1 MANWEDLRYF
11 DAVAR
16 LGSVRRA
23 ASALGVNPS
32 TVTRRVEQL
41 ERHLGVRL
49 FTRSRRGL
57 KLTADAAVA
66 AETLRDLADRLRS
79 VEDRLGQQTGALGGE
94 VRCGIPDYLPA
105 GWWMPA
111 IAAFTREHP
120 QLMVTFME
128 SNRLPDLGTGE
139 ADLAVNAREDPPEA
153 LIARPLGQMVFAA
166 YRHVDCDDDA
176 WLGSALEAA
185 IAPDYPGSA
194 RVTAILPSVS
204 LQVAAVE
211 VGMGSS
217 LLPCGVVEGRAGL
230 VRDESRPEVIRPL
243 WLLLHPDARPL
254 ARVQVVADALTDAVR
269 AGAARSAGTNR

>member
-1 MANWEDLRYF
+1 MVNWEDLRYF

-57 KLTADAAVA
+57 ELTADAAVA
-66 AETLRDLADRLRS
+66 AGTLRELADRLRS
-79 VEDRLGQQTGALGGE
+79 VEDQLGQQTGALGGE

-105 GWWMPA
+105 GWWMPE
-111 IAAFTREHP
+111 IARFTGEHP
-120 QLMVTFME
+120 ELMVAFME
-128 SNRLPDLGTGE
+128 SNRLPDLASGE
-139 ADLAVNAREDPPEA
+139 ADLAVNARKDPPEA
-153 LIARPLGQMVFAA
+153 LIARPLGQLVFAA
-166 YRHVDCDDDA
+166 YRHLDCHDEA
-176 WLGSALEAA
+176 WLGSALQAA
-185 IAPDYPGSA
+185 IAPDYPGGA

-211 VGMGSS
+211 AGMGSS
-217 LLPCGVVEGRAGL
+217 LLPCAAVDDRPGF

-243 WLLLHPDARPL
+243 WLLLHPDSRPL
-254 ARVQVVADALTDAVR
+254 ARVQTVADALTDALR
-269 AGAARSAGTNR
+269 ARLARSAGNER